1 MGPMGARTEILFFW
15 GRVGMKQQRKFQILG
30 FSFLW
35 LFTIGL
41 ADVAAFQLGPQTPE
55 NRIKSMERP
64 ERVAELKPDQVI
76 SRLKLKPGDIVAD
89 IGAGAGAFAIP
100 MAKAIAPNGTLY
112 AVEIEQDFLDF
123 INERVRKED
132 VGNIRTVLG
141 EFNDP
146 KLPVKD
152 VDVAF
157 FHRVLHHI
165 ERRAAYLDTLARYLK
180 PTGRIAVIDKGPE
193 DVDEGDWM
201 WLKREDVDSWMAAI
215 GFYPIGK
222 YVVFADKWFVVYQRP
237 FAGSEL
243 MKDD

>member
-1 MGPMGARTEILFFW
+1 MTKRETLRLF
-15 GRVGMKQQRKFQILG
+15 G
-30 FSFLW
+30 FVLLLSGGF
-35 LFTIGL
+35 GL
-41 ADVAAFQLGPQTPE
+41 TDASAFQLGPQPAE
-55 NRIKSMERP
+55 KRIKSMERP
-64 ERVAELKPDQVI
+64 ERISELKPDQVI
-76 SRLKLKPGDIVAD
+76 ARLKLKPGDIVAD
-89 IGAGAGAFAIP
+89 IGAGAGGFAIP
-100 MAKAIAPNGTLY
+100 MARAIAPNGTLY
-112 AVEIEQDFLDF
+112 AVEVEQDFLDF
-123 INERVRKED
+123 INERARKED

-222 YVVFADKWFVVYQRP
+222 YVVYTDKWFVVYQRP

-243 MKDD
+243 MKED